1 MSWAIRMHRTGG
13 PEVLQ
18 WEEIEIPPPATGEV
32 RLRQTAVGVNFSEA
46 RTRQGG
52 GGTDIQTDFPLI
64 LGREAAG
71 IVEELGEGVTDFRVG
86 QHVAYGLRWR
96 HGAYAEERIIPAAEL
111 VPLPGQID
119 DRMAAAVMVKGMTAC
134 YLLRRTFDV
143 RPSHKVLVHIASGGV
158 GSILCQWAKHLGA
171 IVIGSGGSTEKLAL
185 AQDNGCDL
193 VVNYTN
199 PDFAAKIRDYT
210 DGYGVDVVFDA
221 AGKLAFEGS
230 LDSLATHGMFVAY
243 GGVIPTDVIHDTL
256 AHFRRVMEASR
267 SGMVR
272 RSFQAMQQASTMAS

>member
-1 MSWAIRMHRTGG
+1 M
-13 PEVLQ
+13 
-18 WEEIEIPPPATGEV
+18 
-32 RLRQTAVGVNFSEA
+32 
-46 RTRQGG
+46 
-52 GGTDIQTDFPLI
+52 
-64 LGREAAG
+64 
-71 IVEELGEGVTDFRVG
+71 TDFRVG
-86 QHVAYGLRWR
+86 QHVACGLRRR

-143 RPSHKVLVHIASGGV
+143 RPSHKVLVHIASRSV

-171 IVIGSGGSTEKLAL
+171 IVIGSVGSTEKLAL
-185 AQDNGCDL
+185 TQDNGCDL

-199 PDFAAKIRDYT
+199 PDFAAKICDYT
-210 DGYGVDVVFDA
+210 DGYGVVFDA

-243 GGVIPTDVIHDTL
+243 GGVTGPIGPIEPTLLMDKGSLKFTRTALLHHTRTRHCATRLKHIAIWKPGKRRDRRCYCPKL
-256 AHFRRVMEASR
+256 ARGFLN
-267 SGMVR
+267 G
-272 RSFQAMQQASTMAS
+272 